1 MIYDLWGQMCLLV
14 NAANL
19 CLFESATLIIL
30 PKENSTSRT
39 AKPAHNMTDIITC
52 LHATY
57 WLEGFL

>member
-1 MIYDLWGQMCLLV
+1 MLYDLWGQMCLLV
-14 NAANL
+14 NLADL

-30 PKENSTSRT
+30 PKENITSKT
-39 AKPAHNMTDIITC
+39 VKPLHTMMDIVTC